1 MLKSS
6 FSRDRLR
13 LTVVELAVRIDV
25 QPTSRMAVLVA
36 LDLAGLALP
45 LVVGSFIWQGCLDW
59 SVVPVFYVGSGANV
73 FGCVNTRLG
82 KSLAA

>member
-25 QPTSRMAVLVA
+25 QPIFRMAVLVA

-45 LVVGSFIWQGCLDW
+45 RVI
-59 SVVPVFYVGSGANV
+59 
-73 FGCVNTRLG
+73 
-82 KSLAA
+82 